1 MPEKR
6 RFALFAALPLV
17 AILAG
22 CRDKPALPVYGEA
35 PAFRLTAQDGREF
48 HRSALDGNVWV
59 ADFIFTSCRGPCPLM
74 SNRMRRV
81 QSAVAG
87 FPDVRLVSFTIDPET
102 DTPPVLA
109 EYAKR
114 YRADPSRWFF
124 LTGERETLDSL
135 GRDHFK
141 LQSMDGTLNHSTR
154 FILLDRRSR
163 IRGYYASEEEGAIDR
178 LLVDL
183 RRLRGEQ
190 S

>member
-1 MPEKR
+1 MPDKR
-6 RFALFAALPLV
+6 RIALFAAFL
-17 AILAG
+17 AIAVLAG
-22 CRDKPALPVYGEA
+22 CRNVPELPVYGEV
-35 PAFRLTAQDGREF
+35 PAFQLTAQDGREF
-48 HRSALDGNVWV
+48 DRSALDGNVWV

-81 QSAVAG
+81 QSAVSG

-114 YRADPSRWFF
+114 YQADPARWFF
-124 LTGERETLDSL
+124 LTGEQKLLDGL

-141 LQSMDGTLNHSTR
+141 LQSIDGALNHSTR
-154 FILLDRRSR
+154 FVLLDRRSR
-163 IRGYYASEEEGAIDR
+163 IRGYYSSEEEGAIDR

-183 RRLRGEQ
+183 RRLRGEKP
-190 S
+190 